1 MTELVV
7 ATLLWEPNAKSLR
20 FSQCYDEA
28 WVRRLFNG
36 FSRNLSIDFRKV
48 LYTDKQRDLPADIEQ
63 VVISGLGQGGYA
75 DCIRP
80 YELNQPMILCGLDT
94 VVTGNVDHLAE
105 YVLAGG
111 QYALPRDPYTPS
123 QACNGVALAP
133 AGMARIAAEHDG
145 ANDMDHVRR
154 YPHVFIDD
162 LFPGQVV
169 SYKGHVVPKG
179 LGDARIVYFHGDL
192 KPHQLDDEWIAKH
205 WRHAKTALC
214 LGGAD
219 GVEKEWK
226 AALELGSLDYVVA
239 CNDVGAIWPGRLDAW
254 VTLHPEKMAGW
265 REQRRANGHPDA
277 KRYLV
282 HGDYVPDWAELV
294 EFRFPG
300 QGDSGSSGLFTAKA
314 ALIDLGA
321 DRAVL
326 AGIPLVRASHFF
338 DAVQWEA
345 AGGYRE
351 VWERLRPEYR
361 ARIRSMGGWTAHFFG
376 LPTTE
381 WLATGST
388 DTDVPAPNLE
398 STRMSKVKL
407 TKIAYEPHPVS
418 LERKRELNAKGYK
431 IIDARFAPADA
442 KPVADDGDGYPSD
455 DDLRAAIES
464 LTGKAPHHKTGRPKL
479 IEAFDAAKDARMNE
493 TASNGLTRREIE
505 ADLEGEGVEF
515 DPRDSVEDLLALRDM
530 AREERGANG

>member
-48 LYTDKQRDLPADIEQ
+48 LYTDRQRDLPADIEQ

-145 ANDMDHVRR
+145 ANDMVHVRR

-162 LFPGQVV
+162 LWPGQVV
-169 SYKGHVVPKG
+169 SYKGHVELHG
-179 LGDARIVYFHGDL
+179 IGDARIVYFHGDR
-192 KPHQLDDEWIAKH
+192 KPHQLDDDWIAKH

-226 AALELGSLDYVVA
+226 AALALGSLDYVVA
-239 CNDVGAIWPGRLDAW
+239 CNDVGAIWPGRLDVW

-326 AGIPLVRASHFF
+326 AGIPLVRSSHFF
-338 DAVQWEA
+338 DAAQWEA

-361 ARIRSMGGWTAHFFG
+361 ARIRSMSGWTAHFFG
-376 LPTTE
+376 TPTTE

-388 DTDVPAPNLE
+388 DADVPASTLE

-407 TKIAYEPHPVS
+407 DKIAYEPHPVS
-418 LERKRELNAKGYK
+418 LERKRELNSKGFK
-431 IIDARFAPADA
+431 IVDVRFAPAGA
-442 KPVADDGDGYPSD
+442 KPALDDGDGYGSD
-455 DDLRAAIES
+455 DELRAAIES

-505 ADLEGEGVEF
+505 ADLEGEGIEF

-530 AREERGANG
+530 AREERGA

>member
-1 MTELVV
+1 MLTVC
-7 ATLLWEPNAKSLR
+7 TLLWEPNSKSR
-20 FSQCYDEA
+20 SFSQCYDET

-48 LYTDKQRDLPADIEQ
+48 LYTDRQRDLPADIEQ
-63 VVISGLGQGGYA
+63 VVIPGLGQDGYA

-94 VVTGNVDHLAE
+94 VVTGNIDHLAD
-105 YVLAGG
+105 YVLSGR
-111 QYALPRDPYTPS
+111 QYALPRDPYNRS
-123 QACNGVALAP
+123 QACNGVALVP

-145 ANDMDHVRR
+145 ANDMEHVRR

-162 LFPGQVV
+162 LWPGHVV
-169 SYKGHVVPKG
+169 SYKGHVRAHG
-179 LGDARIVYFHGDL
+179 LGDARIVYFHGHE
-192 KPHQLDDEWIAKH
+192 KPHQLDDEWIVTN
-205 WRHAKTALC
+205 WRDSKVALC

-219 GVEKEWK
+219 GVQDEWE
-226 AALELGSLDYVVA
+226 AAQRLATFDYVVA
-239 CNDVGAIWPGRLDAW
+239 CNDVGTIWPGRLDAW

-265 REQRRANGHPDA
+265 REQRREKGLPDA

-282 HGDYVPDWAELV
+282 HGDYVPDWMELV

-300 QGDSGSSGLFTAKA
+300 QDNSGSSGLFAAKV

-326 AGIPLVRASHFF
+326 AGIPLVRSSHFF
-338 DAVQWEA
+338 DAAQWEA

-361 ARIRSMGGWTAHFFG
+361 DRIRSMSGWTAHFFG
-376 LPTTE
+376 TPTTE

-388 DTDVPAPNLE
+388 DADVPGPTLE
-398 STRMSKVKL
+398 QTRMSKIVL
-407 TKIAYEPHPVS
+407 DKIAYEPHPVS
-418 LERKRELNAKGYK
+418 LERKRELNRQGYK
-431 IIDARFAPADA
+431 ILDARFAPADA
-442 KPVADDGDGYPSD
+442 KPVAADDGYPSD
-455 DDLRAAIES
+455 DELRAAIEAM
-464 LTGKAPHHKTGRPKL
+464 TGKAPHHKAGRAKL
-479 IEAFDAAKDARMNE
+479 IETLDDAKAARQDE

-505 ADLEGEGVEF
+505 ADLESANVEF
-515 DPRDSVEDLLALRDM
+515 DPRDSVEDLAALRDM
-530 AREERGANG
+530 AREARGA